1 MRRMRGSTARDLR
14 RRLVSGLLTLAALL
28 ASFSA
33 FRADA
38 QDAWD
43 YSPYRI
49 RVWLAL
55 SPSAELN
62 AASQVEIL
70 ETLKWQSH
78 VCGGATWQLEAS
90 AAPAALYPSMLA
102 ALDSLTA
109 VQIAQVED
117 AWSADKI
124 MLVAVRE
131 EDGAFRI
138 TCREVDSRT
147 RTLGVPLHAVGWQR
161 ARLARDISD
170 LVAEAFSPLVRVE
183 TSRGKKAT
191 VRVRA
196 NGLVHGDGCVSRVSM
211 GDVLQPVIRR
221 NGRNGEPKV
230 GGIQVVDWTY
240 LLVREPQE
248 YTLDCDVYSFSRNPL
263 VGRSSATVERM
274 ALRVRPHGT
283 QTELRLVTRGDVP
296 LPMEG
301 YEIFAK
307 KPVAEETG
315 EQQNLSERLGWT
327 DWKGTIRVER
337 IDLPMRLLYVKH
349 GGHLLARLPLVPGLT
364 PTAEAILPGDDKRLE
379 TEAFVKGM
387 ESTVMDLVARRA
399 ILSARI
405 RRRLQEGKQDEA
417 RKLMDEMKALQTKE
431 DLEMLLTERQQAGLN
446 SADPWQQQRID
457 KLLSGTRMLLHKYL
471 SPDQLVALQREVDS
485 GQAAPAAPTTSPT
498 TPAAP
503 TAPETPAKSAPP
515 AESTSSA
522 PAPDAA
528 PPAAEPPSSA
538 PPKN

>member
-1 MRRMRGSTARDLR
+1 
-14 RRLVSGLLTLAALL
+14 LTLVALF
-28 ASFSA
+28 ASLPV
-33 FRADA
+33 FRIDA

-49 RVWLAL
+49 RVWLAT

-62 AASQVEIL
+62 AASRAEML
-70 ETLKWQSH
+70 ETLTWQAQ
-78 VCGGATWQLEAS
+78 VCGGATWRLEATV
-90 AAPAALYPSMLA
+90 APAALQPSMLV
-102 ALDSLTA
+102 ALDNLTA
-109 VQIAQVED
+109 AQIGQVKE
-117 AWSADKI
+117 AWSVDKI

-131 EDGAFRI
+131 VDGAFQI
-138 TCREVDSRT
+138 ACREVDSRT
-147 RTLGVPLHAVGWQR
+147 RTLGVPLRATCWQR
-161 ARLARDISD
+161 ARLARDVSD
-170 LVAEAFSPLVRVE
+170 LVAETFSPLVRVE
-183 TSRGKKAT
+183 MSRGKKAT

-196 NGLVHGDGCVSRVSM
+196 NGLVHGDSCVSRVSA

-221 NGRNGEPKV
+221 NGRNGEPKA
-230 GGIQVVDWTY
+230 GGIQIVEWTY

-248 YTLDCDVYSFSRNPL
+248 YTLECDVYSFARNPL

-296 LPMEG
+296 QPMEG

-307 KPVAEETG
+307 KPVSEEAG
-315 EQQNLSERLGWT
+315 EQPGNSERLGWT
-327 DWKGTIRVER
+327 DWKGSIRVTRTE
-337 IDLPMRLLYVKH
+337 LPMRLLYVKH
-349 GGHLLARLPLVPGLT
+349 GGHLMARLPLVPGLT

-379 TEAFVKGM
+379 TEAFVRGM

-417 RKLMDEMKALQTKE
+417 RKLMDEVKALQTKD
-431 DLEMLLTERQQAGLN
+431 DLEMLLTERQQAGLT
-446 SADPWQQQRID
+446 SADSWQQQRID

-485 GQAAPAAPTTSPT
+485 GQVVPAPAAPTT
-498 TPAAP
+498 PAS
-503 TAPETPAKSAPP
+503 PETSAPP
-515 AESTSSA
+515 AE
-522 PAPDAA
+522 
-528 PPAAEPPSSA
+528 PPPSA
-538 PPKN
+538 PPKPND